1 MSLSADSR
9 SAATVQVRT
18 TRSLNL
24 LTGEGSSQAV
34 EPAPLAQ
41 AADPRLVDWTVDGKL
56 LISDG
61 EKITRMDADGQ
72 NATVLVDDPNASV
85 LSFSVCGDHYLLLSW
100 AYHAG
105 NRLNIW
111 RTNADGSAPKQ
122 LTSGDFERSPICSP
136 DGKWVYF
143 IDRPGTSRL
152 MRVSVDGGA
161 SEPLPASN
169 VPNQFGIEGISFIA
183 RDGKS
188 VGFVVDVVD
197 THTNDAQTKLA
208 IVKLEAGSNAPPRLL
223 DLDAR
228 LGSPKNFGV
237 AFGNG
242 GVQPL
247 PNLTGVAYPITENGV
262 NNVWLQPLDGSPGHQ
277 LTHFTGNLRFSLGP

>member
-1 MSLSADSR
+1 
-9 SAATVQVRT
+9 
-18 TRSLNL
+18 
-24 LTGEGSSQAV
+24 
-34 EPAPLAQ
+34 
-41 AADPRLVDWTVDGKL
+41 
-56 LISDG
+56 
-61 EKITRMDADGQ
+61 MDADGQ

-262 NNVWLQPLDGSPGHQ
+262 NNVWLQPLDGSPGHTNS
-277 LTHFTGNLRFSLGP
+277 LTSQVISDFHWAPNGKTLARRRQSGSVRTVTWAASTSRKRSRELPCLLMWPSRRRSPLDSSDGTSPT